1 MIRRLSKQILV
12 MVVAARGSDAA
23 EQRRMYTF
31 ARRCTCP
38 ESGHRAE
45 PPELLGRLVDFTEA
59 AKRSTVGP

>member
-1 MIRRLSKQILV
+1 